1 MEINSGDTAW
11 LLISTTLVLLMTPGL
26 AFFYSGMVRKK
37 NVLSTLMMSIVM
49 IAVVSVLWAFYGYS
63 LSFGPNFN
71 GIIGSLDWAG
81 LMNVGQSPSTIYATT
96 VPHLLF
102 MMFQATFAIITVAL
116 ITGGVVERIKFS
128 SLLVFGIIWFTIVY
142 CPIAHWVWGNNGWL
156 AKLGV
161 LDFAGGTVVHIN
173 AGFAA
178 LALAMVLGPR
188 KGFKE
193 KQIMNPNNIPF
204 VVLGTGLLWC
214 GWFGFNA
221 GSALT
226 AGGSAASAL
235 AATHFAGAA
244 GALTWMAL
252 GWIYKR
258 PSVLGIVTGAVVG
271 LATVTP
277 ASGYIQPIAGIPIG
291 IIAAIASYYVIL
303 WRNKTNIV
311 DESLDVFA
319 CHGVGGIIGV
329 LATGVFAVSAVGGRS
344 GLIDGNGMQILVQ
357 LFAVLVTAAFSFV
370 ISWLI
375 AKFVQAIMGLRVHES
390 EEMVGLDISQHG
402 ENAYGE
408 LF

>member
-375 AKFVQAIMGLRVHES
+375 AKFVQAIMGLRVDES